1 MELTVHS
8 IRSPSRSYQFALNYP
23 SKVAAVV
30 TAGGAGR
37 YNEAATYAQFKK
49 ISKAEAAS
57 W

>member
-8 IRSPSRSYQFALNYP
+8 IPSPPRSYQFALNYP
-23 SKVAAVV
+23 SKVTAVV

-37 YNEAATYAQFKK
+37 FNEAATYAQFKK